1 MIMNFQFKLFLSFIV
16 RDLLKNWVRTSITIG
31 GIALGVSVFLA
42 ITLAN
47 ETALKKFRETV
58 DTISG
63 KANMEI
69 RSQSGK
75 YIPANYLKELDWLE
89 GLGVRM
95 APMIQETVVFGSE
108 GEEPAQLVG
117 IDILADPDFFA
128 GGVGTNESYDMFAPG
143 AALVGWKLA
152 ETHHLKPGSTI
163 ELFVNDRTTSFK
175 VSGIL
180 DKKGLGGAFSGN
192 VVATDIENA
201 QAALNSE
208 GKVSEIELIVPEP
221 VFDQVQEE
229 LRAALPP
236 SVIVDR
242 PEARGST
249 VEKMT
254 RSFQYNLTALAFIAL
269 IVGMFLIYN
278 TITISVVRRRSEIG
292 TLRALGLSRKQVS
305 GLFLSE
311 AAVFGVVG
319 SALGVVAGLGFA
331 DGALAAIAGTMEHF
345 YFQHPFGSTE
355 VEPLT
360 LLKAFGV
367 GFVITVLAAIA
378 PVWESTTVQPAEAV
392 RRSSYESKVL
402 GSAGKLS
409 LIGVAFFVLG
419 AGAAQAP
426 PLYGFP
432 FFGYVAALFTILGTA
447 FCTPLLVRVIF
458 SALGKSRLLKRLF
471 GMEAL
476 LAARSLYGASG
487 RTSLAVA
494 SLMIGISMMISL
506 AIMIS
511 SFRSTVVAW
520 VDQTLQADLWIQS
533 ASRARGSRQGRLDES
548 VLKRVTSVPSVIAAD
563 GFVEQRMMYKGD
575 PSIVAGGDFDILEKY
590 GSLRVTTGETPA
602 QVFAKMGPNSCF
614 ISEAFAIRKG
624 VNIGDSIEI
633 PSDKGMIPLKVSA
646 IYYDYSSDLG
656 HVVIDRSLYKQFFTD
671 HSLTSIAV
679 YLKPEADLEESR
691 KAVIDAVKGHSLIAM
706 RSTRELRTEAMRV
719 FDRTFAVTYAL
730 HTIAVA
736 VALLSVMN
744 ALLALSFES
753 RRDFGILRYLGAQRI
768 QIQKIVY
775 GQSFLLGCMGNV
787 TGLAVGAVLSFL
799 LVNVINRQSFGWTLQ
814 LQVPWEF
821 ILQSTLLVLAAALVA
836 GYIPARQAAKTL
848 APEVVRDE

>member
-1 MIMNFQFKLFLSFIV
+1 M
-16 RDLLKNWVRTSITIG
+16 KNWIRTSVTIG

-47 ETALKKFRETV
+47 ETALSKFRETV

-75 YIPANYLKELDWLE
+75 YIPAAYLKELEWLE
-89 GLGVRM
+89 ALGVRM
-95 APMIQETVVFGSE
+95 APMIQETVVFGKE

-128 GGVGTNESYDMFAPG
+128 GGVGTNESYDLFAPG

-152 ETHHLKPGSTI
+152 ENHHLTKGSTI
-163 ELFVNDRTTSFK
+163 ELFVNDRTSTFK
-175 VSGIL
+175 VSGVL
-180 DKKGLGGAFSGN
+180 EKNGLGGAFSGN

-208 GKVSEIELIVPEP
+208 GKVSEIELIVPEESFAR
-221 VFDQVQEE
+221 VKEE
-229 LRAALPP
+229 LSHSLPP
-236 SVIVDR
+236 SVLIDR
-242 PEARGST
+242 PEARGNT

-311 AAVFGVVG
+311 AAVFGLVG

-355 VEPLT
+355 VEPWSLVR
-360 LLKAFGV
+360 AFAV

-402 GSAGKLS
+402 GSAGKLA
-409 LIGVAFFVLG
+409 LIGVAFLIM
-419 AGAAQAP
+419 AAAAAQAP
-426 PLYGFP
+426 PVYDFP
-432 FFGYVAALFTILGTA
+432 FFGYVSALFTILGMA
-447 FCTPLLVRVIF
+447 FSTPLLVRVVF
-458 SALGKSRLLKRLF
+458 SALGKSRLLKRVF
-471 GMEAL
+471 GMETL

-520 VDQTLQADLWIQS
+520 VDQTLKADLWIQS
-533 ASRARGSRQGRLDES
+533 ASRARGSRQSRLDES
-548 VLKRVTSVPSVIAAD
+548 VLKLVSSTPGVLAAD
-563 GFVEQRMMYKGD
+563 GFVEQRMMYKGE
-575 PSIVAGGDFDILEKY
+575 PSIIAGGDFDILKKY
-590 GSLRVTTGETPA
+590 GSLRVTTGETPD
-602 QVFAKMGPNSCF
+602 QVFAKMRPNSCF

-624 VNIGDSIEI
+624 VKIGDSIEI
-633 PSDKGMIPLKVSA
+633 PGDKGLIPLTVSA

-656 HVVIDRSLYKQFFTD
+656 HVVIDRSLYKQFFND

-679 YLKPEADLEESR
+679 YLKPDADLESSR
-691 KAVIDAVKGHSLIAM
+691 KAVLNAVSGHSLIAM

-768 QIQKIVY
+768 QLQKIVF

-787 TGLAVGAVLSFL
+787 TGLAVGAILSLL
-799 LVNVINRQSFGWTLQ
+799 LVNVINRQSFGWTVQ

-821 ILQSTLLVLAAALVA
+821 ICQSTLLVLAAALVA

>member
-1 MIMNFQFKLFLSFIV
+1 MSFIV
-16 RDLLKNWVRTSITIG
+16 RDLLKNWVRTAITIG

-75 YIPANYLKELDWLE
+75 YIPATYLKDLDWLE
-89 GLGVRM
+89 RLGVRM
-95 APMIQETVVFGSE
+95 APMIQETVVFGKE

-128 GGVGTNESYDMFAPG
+128 GGVGTNESYDLFAPDS
-143 AALVGWKLA
+143 ALVGWKLA
-152 ETHHLKPGSTI
+152 ESHKLKIGSPI
-163 ELFVNDRTTSFK
+163 ELFINDRTSTFK

-180 DKKGLGGAFSGN
+180 DKNGLGGAFSGN

-208 GKVSEIELIVPEP
+208 GLVSEIELIVPEP
-221 VFDQVQEE
+221 VFAQVKEE
-229 LRAALPP
+229 LNHALPP
-236 SVIVDR
+236 SILVER

-292 TLRALGLSRKQVS
+292 TLRALGLSRNQVS

-311 AAVFGVVG
+311 AALFGVVG
-319 SALGVVAGLGFA
+319 SALGVLAGLGFA

-360 LLKAFGV
+360 LWKAFGI
-367 GFVITVLAAIA
+367 GFLITVVAAIA

-402 GSAGKLS
+402 GSAGKLAV
-409 LIGVAFFVLG
+409 IGLAFFIFG
-419 AGAAQAP
+419 GCAAQAP
-426 PLYGFP
+426 PVFDFP

-458 SALGKSRLLKRLF
+458 SALGKSKLLKRVL
-471 GMEAL
+471 GMESL

-511 SFRSTVVAW
+511 SFRSTVVSW
-520 VDQTLQADLWIQS
+520 VDQTLKADLWIQS
-533 ASRARGSRQGRLDES
+533 ASRARGSRQARLDET
-548 VLKRVTSVPSVIAAD
+548 VLSRVTSVPSVVAAD

-575 PSIVAGGDFDILEKY
+575 PSIVAGGDFDILRKY
-590 GSLRVTTGETPA
+590 GSLRVTTGETPE
-602 QVFAKMGPNSCF
+602 QVFAKMGQNSCF
-614 ISEAFAIRKG
+614 ISEAFAIRKR
-624 VNIGDSIEI
+624 VNLGDAIEI
-633 PSDKGMIPLKVSA
+633 PTDKGMLPLKVEA

-656 HVVIDRSLYKQFFTD
+656 HVVINRSLYKQFFTD

-679 YLKPEADLEESR
+679 YLKPEADLEASR
-691 KAVIDAVKGHSLIAM
+691 RAVLKAVDGHSLIAI

-730 HTIAVA
+730 HTIAVS

-753 RRDFGILRYLGAQRI
+753 RRDFGILRYLGAQKL
-768 QIQKIVY
+768 QIQKIVL

-787 TGLAVGAVLSFL
+787 TGLAVGAVLSLL
-799 LVNVINRQSFGWTLQ
+799 LVNVINRQSFGWTVQ

-821 ILQSTLLVLAAALVA
+821 ICQSTLLVLAAALVA
-836 GYIPARQAAKTL
+836 GYIPSRQAAKTL

>member
-1 MIMNFQFKLFLSFIV
+1 MNFQTKLFMSFIV
-16 RDLLKNWVRTSITIG
+16 RDLLKNWVRTAITIG

-75 YIPANYLKELDWLE
+75 YIPAAYLKDLDWLE
-89 GLGVRM
+89 RLGVRM
-95 APMIQETVVFGSE
+95 APMIQETVVFGKE

-128 GGVGTNESYDMFAPG
+128 GGVGTNESYDLFAPDS
-143 AALVGWKLA
+143 ALVGWKLA
-152 ETHHLKPGSTI
+152 QSHKLKVGSTI
-163 ELFVNDRTTSFK
+163 DLFINDKTSTFK

-180 DKKGLGGAFSGN
+180 DKNGLGGAFSGN

-208 GKVSEIELIVPEP
+208 GLVSEIELIVPES
-221 VFDQVQEE
+221 VFAQVKEE
-229 LRAALPP
+229 LNHSLPP
-236 SVIVDR
+236 SVLVER

-292 TLRALGLSRKQVS
+292 TLRALGLSRNQVS

-311 AAVFGVVG
+311 AALFGVVG
-319 SALGVVAGLGFA
+319 SALGVLAGLGFA

-360 LLKAFGV
+360 LFKAFGI
-367 GFVITVLAAIA
+367 GFVITVVAAIA

-409 LIGVAFFVLG
+409 VIGLAFFILG
-419 AGAAQAP
+419 GCAAQAP
-426 PLYGFP
+426 PIFDFP

-458 SALGKSRLLKRLF
+458 SALGKSKLLKRLL
-471 GMEAL
+471 GMESL

-511 SFRSTVVAW
+511 SFRSTVVSW
-520 VDQTLQADLWIQS
+520 VDQTLKADLWIQS
-533 ASRARGSRQGRLDES
+533 ASRARGSRQARLDET
-548 VLKRVTSVPSVIAAD
+548 VLSRVTSVPSVVAAD

-575 PSIVAGGDFDILEKY
+575 PSIVAGGDFDILRKY
-590 GSLRVTTGETPA
+590 GSLRVTTGETPE

-614 ISEAFAIRKG
+614 ISEAFAIRKR

-633 PSDKGMIPLKVSA
+633 PTDKGMLPLKVEA

-656 HVVIDRSLYKQFFTD
+656 HVVINRSLYKQFFTD

-679 YLKPEADLEESR
+679 YLKPEADLEDSR
-691 KAVIDAVKGHSLIAM
+691 RAVLKAVNGHSLIAM

-730 HTIAVA
+730 HTIAVS

-753 RRDFGILRYLGAQRI
+753 RRDFGILRYLGAQKL
-768 QIQKIVY
+768 QIQKIVL

-787 TGLAVGAVLSFL
+787 TGLAVGAVLSLL
-799 LVNVINRQSFGWTLQ
+799 LVNVINRQSFGWTVQ

-821 ILQSTLLVLAAALVA
+821 ICQSTLLVLAAALVA
-836 GYIPARQAAKTL
+836 GYIPSRQAAKTM